1 MGKMELASTCPACK
15 HVYDGIEE
23 QLCPSCGSS
32 RPMVEVKA

>member
-1 MGKMELASTCPACK
+1 MGKMELTSVCPACK
-15 HVYDGIEE
+15 HAYDGLEE